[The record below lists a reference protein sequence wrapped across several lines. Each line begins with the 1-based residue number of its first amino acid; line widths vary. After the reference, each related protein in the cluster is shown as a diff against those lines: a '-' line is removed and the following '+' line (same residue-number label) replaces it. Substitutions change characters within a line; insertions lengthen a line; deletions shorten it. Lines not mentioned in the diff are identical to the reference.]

1 MYRIRSMKVVPVFL
15 PVLLI
20 LFANSAKG
28 RGKPSTADAL
38 QAVVS
43 ELEALMQMSQRV
55 RVSIVPSEAKMVS
68 VQRVRDTSAGA
79 EVFEIRLDQAF
90 FDSLNPEEVRAALA
104 HELGHVWISSHHPY
118 LQTEALANEIAMRA
132 VTRES
137 LEKIYAKLWLH
148 LGTTGNVEELLGSE
162 KTTPEKTDVV
172 STAAA
177 KRD

>member
-20 LFANSAKG
+20 LFANFAKG
-28 RGKPSTADAL
+28 KSKPSTTDAL
-38 QAVVS
+38 EAVVS
-43 ELEALMQMSQRV
+43 DLEALLQMSQRV
-55 RVSIVPSEAKMVS
+55 RVSIVPSETKMVS

-79 EVFEIRLDQAF
+79 EVFEIRLDQDF
-90 FDSLNPEEVRAALA
+90 FDGLNPEELRAALA

-137 LEKIYAKLWLH
+137 LEKIYFKLWLH
-148 LGTTGNVEELLGSE
+148 LGTTGNLEELLGS
-162 KTTPEKTDVV
+162 
-172 STAAA
+172 
-177 KRD
+177 

>member
-20 LFANSAKG
+20 LFANSVKG
-28 RGKPSTADAL
+28 KSKPSTDVL
-38 QAVVS
+38 QAVVN
-43 ELEALMQMSQRV
+43 ELEALLQMSQRV
-55 RVSIVPSEAKMVS
+55 RVSVVPSEAKMVS
-68 VQRVRDTSAGA
+68 VQRVRDSAGT

-90 FDSLNPEEVRAALA
+90 FDSLDAEEVRAALA

-118 LQTEALANEIAMRA
+118 LQTEAFANEIAMRA
-132 VTRES
+132 VSRES
-137 LEKIYAKLWLH
+137 LQKIYAKLWLH
-148 LGTTGNVEELLGSE
+148 LGTTGDLEELLGRE
-162 KTTPEKTDVV
+162 KTTPEETDVV

>member
-1 MYRIRSMKVVPVFL
+1 MYRIRSMKVVPIFL

-28 RGKPSTADAL
+28 KSKPSTTDVL
-38 QAVVS
+38 QAVVN
-43 ELEALMQMSQRV
+43 ELEALLQMSQRV
-55 RVSIVPSEAKMVS
+55 RVSIVPSETKMVS
-68 VQRVRDTSAGA
+68 VQRVRDASSGT
-79 EVFEIRLDQAF
+79 EVFEIRLDQTF
-90 FDSLNPEEVRAALA
+90 FDSLDPEEVRAALA

-118 LQTEALANEIAMRA
+118 LQTEARANEIAMRA
-132 VTRES
+132 VSRES
-137 LEKIYAKLWLH
+137 LQKIYAKLWLH
-148 LGTTGNVEELLGSE
+148 LGTTGDLEELLGRE